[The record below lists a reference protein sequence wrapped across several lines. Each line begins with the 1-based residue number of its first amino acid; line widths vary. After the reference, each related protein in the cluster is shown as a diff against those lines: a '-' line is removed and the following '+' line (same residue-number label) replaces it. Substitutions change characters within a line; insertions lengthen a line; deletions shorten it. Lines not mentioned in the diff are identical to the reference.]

1 MSTPPPTMIALRGVS
16 KLYSLRADKQFLLRD
31 IAMRLAGRKPRTMT
45 FWALRDVTLDIRR
58 GESVAVV
65 GRNGAGKS
73 TLLSVIAGTVYP
85 TSGDVITHGRV
96 SALLELGVGFNP
108 DLTGRE
114 NVFLNAALLG
124 MEEDDIRARFPDIL
138 AFSELE
144 QFIDTPISKYS
155 SGMIMRLGF
164 SVAIHIEPEI
174 MIIDEILSVGDAAFQ
189 TKCMTRMQALKERGT
204 TFLVVSHAIG
214 EIQRFC
220 NRGILLDHGS
230 VAADGPVADVIARYR
245 AVTG

>member
-124 MEEDDIRARFPDIL
+124 MEEDLMAEQRACRPR
-138 AFSELE
+138 
-144 QFIDTPISKYS
+144 
-155 SGMIMRLGF
+155 SG
-164 SVAIHIEPEI
+164 
-174 MIIDEILSVGDAAFQ
+174 
-189 TKCMTRMQALKERGT
+189 
-204 TFLVVSHAIG
+204 
-214 EIQRFC
+214 
-220 NRGILLDHGS
+220 GS
-230 VAADGPVADVIARYR
+230 A
-245 AVTG
+245 